1 MSNSFWKYRC
11 NNMRYARWLRKNAM
25 CCGNIMAR
33 AMILNNSVE
42 LNRKSSGVEVE
53 IRLIVELRRDKQKYV
68 LQRLAFFYRKK
79 IEKADAIIISV
90 WQSFLQKQNRSQ
102 CHTKLILLSKA
113 GLSISSFKFVQQ
125 WRASINKRTAHQKH
139 TQSFKKI
146 CYRKYTSQNKINHTR
161 RSGRV
166 KI

>member
-1 MSNSFWKYRC
+1 
-11 NNMRYARWLRKNAM
+11 
-25 CCGNIMAR
+25 MAR

-90 WQSFLQKQNRSQ
+90 
-102 CHTKLILLSKA
+102 
-113 GLSISSFKFVQQ
+113 
-125 WRASINKRTAHQKH
+125 
-139 TQSFKKI
+139 
-146 CYRKYTSQNKINHTR
+146 
-161 RSGRV
+161 
-166 KI
+166 